1 MTLII
6 SLIVVFVGLPG
17 LFLFVFVYLPKTIRS
32 YRLKVLAREFNLDFQ
47 NDMEKRK
54 WWKIWNDKSL
64 NEEGIRSNL
73 LRGNIGIHVIEV
85 FDTYK
90 ERRKSFQGA
99 NSYYSIRSTTISVDG
114 INKKIS
120 DGVLFSGF
128 VPIRKIRKEL
138 VDLTN

>member
-1 MTLII
+1 MALAITLIA
-6 SLIVVFVGLPG
+6 VFIGLPAF
-17 LFLFVFVYLPKTIRS
+17 FLFVFVYLPKTIRS
-32 YRLKVLAREFNLDFQ
+32 YRLRVLAREFNLDFQ

-64 NEEGIRSNL
+64 NEEGIMSNL
-73 LRGNIGIHVIEV
+73 LRGNIGIHVVEV

-90 ERRKSFQGA
+90 ERRKFFMGA

-120 DGVLFSGF
+120 DRVLFSGF
-128 VPIRKIRKEL
+128 APIRKIRKEL

>member
-1 MTLII
+1 MALAITLIA
-6 SLIVVFVGLPG
+6 VFIGLPAF
-17 LFLFVFVYLPKTIRS
+17 FLFVFVYLPKTIRS
-32 YRLKVLAREFNLDFQ
+32 YRLRVLAREFNLDFQ

-54 WWKIWNDKSL
+54 WWEIWNDKSL
-64 NEEGIRSNL
+64 NEEGIMSNL
-73 LRGNIGIHVIEV
+73 LRGNIGIHVVEV

-90 ERRKSFQGA
+90 ERRKFFMGA

-120 DGVLFSGF
+120 DRVLFSGF
-128 VPIRKIRKEL
+128 APIRKIRKEL